1 MNYLII
7 CTYIFSLSNIKTLIW
22 NLKFEIWIDSIKSA
36 EGSCVLK
43 MGKTSVVCGIKAEV
57 AEPRVDDPK
66 KGYIGN
72 NNNNNLYKNLYKF
85 IRNSF

>member
-1 MNYLII
+1 LNYLII

>member
-1 MNYLII
+1 
-7 CTYIFSLSNIKTLIW
+7 
-22 NLKFEIWIDSIKSA
+22 
-36 EGSCVLK
+36 